1 MLRVP
6 SRLDSDLEVLIHRVI
21 GCCIEVHRQLGPGLL
36 EVIYQRAVAYELQ
49 VAGIQCEREKHYPVT
64 YRGHNLYV
72 HSLDIVVEGRLV
84 LELKAVDRLHP
95 VHRAQTISSL
105 RASKLSVALL
115 INFNVE
121 YLGQGVNRIVL

>member
-1 MLRVP
+1 MRAREALSGHV
-6 SRLDSDLEVLIHRVI
+6 SR
-21 GCCIEVHRQLGPGLL
+21 
-36 EVIYQRAVAYELQ
+36 
-49 VAGIQCEREKHYPVT
+49 
-64 YRGHNLYV
+64 HNLYV
-72 HSLDIVVEGRLV
+72 HSLDIVVEGKLV